1 MVSKGWLQGHC
12 KSKLHNDIKFDIDHG
27 YLKVIDPRLTPE
39 IVAELDDGADD
50 TGICYPEWLKAKLV
64 LLPKKGDLGQPKN
77 WRGICLLDI
86 ASKILSCVMVERL
99 KEVMEENGPENQCG
113 FRPER
118 GTIDGTFN
126 LLMALRKRQEH
137 NLETYVSFVD
147 LVKAFDSVPRAAL
160 FKVLRRYGLP
170 DHFINLVIRLH
181 ADAVVN
187 FKLGNEEVEVKNRIG
202 VRQGAVEGPCL
213 FLYVMAAAMETME
226 WPVAKPIFR
235 TAYLYGQSPS
245 SRGALRSKARGDFV
259 RVLCV
264 SLR

>member
-1 MVSKGWLQGHC
+1 MVSKGWLPRHC
-12 KSKLHNDIKFDIDHG
+12 KSKLHADIKFDIDHG

-187 FKLGNEEVEVKNRIG
+187 FKLGKEEVEVKNRIVRGTCFVHLHHGGGNGDHG
-202 VRQGAVEGPCL
+202 VAGG
-213 FLYVMAAAMETME
+213 ETDF
-226 WPVAKPIFR
+226 P
-235 TAYLYGQSPS
+235 YLYG
-245 SRGALRSKARGDFV
+245 
-259 RVLCV
+259 
-264 SLR
+264 

>member
-1 MVSKGWLQGHC
+1 MVSKGWPQGHC
-12 KSKLHNDIKFDIDHG
+12 KSKLHADIKFDIDHG

-86 ASKILSCVMVERL
+86 ASKLLSCVMVERL

-187 FKLGNEEVEVKNRIG
+187 FKLGKEEVEVKNRHL
-202 VRQGAVEGPCL
+202 VLPT
-213 FLYVMAAAMETME
+213 FLEV
-226 WPVAKPIFR
+226 WLR
-235 TAYLYGQSPS
+235 DPS
-245 SRGALRSKARGDFV
+245 RSRDSEEQDRSHVLSEAALRRRYDAAELSV
-259 RVLCV
+259 R
-264 SLR
+264 

>member
-1 MVSKGWLQGHC
+1 MGIW
-12 KSKLHNDIKFDIDHG
+12 
-27 YLKVIDPRLTPE
+27 VIDPRLTPE

-187 FKLGNEEVEVKNRIG
+187 FKLGKEEVEVKNRRNR
-202 VRQGAVEGPCL
+202 VRQGA
-213 FLYVMAAAMETME
+213 
-226 WPVAKPIFR
+226 
-235 TAYLYGQSPS
+235 
-245 SRGALRSKARGDFV
+245 
-259 RVLCV
+259 
-264 SLR
+264 

>member
-1 MVSKGWLQGHC
+1 MVSVGWLQKHC
-12 KSKLHNDIKFDIDHG
+12 TSKLHADIKFDIDHG

-50 TGICYPEWLKAKLV
+50 TGIYYPEWLKAKLV

-187 FKLGNEEVEVKNRIG
+187 FKLGNEEVEVKNRKTCET
-202 VRQGAVEGPCL
+202 RKMRMTL
-213 FLYVMAAAMETME
+213 FISVHHGGGNGDYEVAGGETDF
-226 WPVAKPIFR
+226 P
-235 TAYLYGQSPS
+235 YLYGQSPS